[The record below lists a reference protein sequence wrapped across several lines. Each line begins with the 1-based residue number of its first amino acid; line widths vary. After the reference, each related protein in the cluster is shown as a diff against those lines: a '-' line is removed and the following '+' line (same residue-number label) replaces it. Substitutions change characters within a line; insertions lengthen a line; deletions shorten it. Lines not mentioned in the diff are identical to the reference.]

1 MPYLSYEVNKRQA
14 KMSEFTM
21 KTQLHYNLD
30 SLMKQWEELFE
41 ASYILHSP
49 KSIADRIRER
59 TVDAS
64 GSADRN
70 RGGSESDNARSV
82 AVVNLSHHI
91 A

>member
-14 KMSEFTM
+14 KMSEFTRITQRKYEFDDSIM
-21 KTQLHYNLD
+21 K
-30 SLMKQWEELFE
+30 LFE
-41 ASYILHSP
+41 KLFMSHGL
-49 KSIADRIRER
+49 KSREDRLRER
-59 TVDAS
+59 TDDAS